1 MCPPAIIPAL
11 KFLAPM
17 IVPQIAQRIFGGGNK
32 QSAPQQQSPNLA
44 PPGTKLAASAAGVG
58 EDQILKEDEGKKKK
72 LELNKQR
79 LLQKNRQNQ
88 GVDALGSKT
97 APGQEN
103 LGGVTAGTGQDTG
116 GITLPDTNVG
126 YA

>member
-1 MCPPAIIPAL
+1 MCLPAVVGAL

-32 QSAPQQQSPNLA
+32 GSQPPQQNPNVA

-79 LLQKNRQNQ
+79 LLQKNRQEQ

-97 APGQEN
+97 APGTEG
-103 LGGVTAGTGQDTG
+103 LAGATAGAGQDTG
-116 GITLPDTNVG
+116 GINIPTLNVAG
-126 YA
+126 G